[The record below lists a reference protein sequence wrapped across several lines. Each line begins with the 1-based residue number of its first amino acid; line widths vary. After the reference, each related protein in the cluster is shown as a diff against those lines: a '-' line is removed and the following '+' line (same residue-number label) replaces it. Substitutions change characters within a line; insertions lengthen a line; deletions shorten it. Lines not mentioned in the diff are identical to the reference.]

1 MYVTIQCVLLT
12 LPSEPSPLPSDE
24 LHNTLAHVSR
34 VNKSNVNVNK
44 ADWMR
49 IETDSSLKRP
59 LMTRTQNK
67 SQKDTAYLLCYSIL
81 KRERRGNTQ
90 GMHAG
95 NIGAGNIRATNM
107 LQAICVYRAQKKQLF
122 STL

>member
-1 MYVTIQCVLLT
+1 MYITIQCVLLT

-24 LHNTLAHVSR
+24 LHNILAHAPR

-49 IETDSSLKRP
+49 IETNSSVKRP

-95 NIGAGNIRATNM
+95 NIGVGNIRATNM
-107 LQAICVYRAQKKQLF
+107 LQAICIHAGHRK
-122 STL
+122 SNTL